1 MFKNI
6 GPGVLVAAAFIG
18 PGTVTAC
25 SLAGI
30 RFGYNLLW
38 ALLLSILAT
47 MVLQE
52 MAARLG
58 LITQKGL
65 GGVINKNIP
74 NKSLKVTIT
83 AVVLGAILIGN
94 TAYEAGNIGGA
105 VLGLEAIFGKAYL
118 GSYPWIV
125 GLLAFTLLWFGS
137 YKVLER
143 FFVGLI
149 SLMSLS
155 FLITAIL
162 TKPKLLPLLEGL
174 FLPKIEEA
182 GFTTILALVGTTV
195 VPYNL
200 FLHANLVNKKWK
212 SFKDLKTAQ
221 IDTVTSIA
229 VGGLVSM
236 AIVVCAASIPKSNL
250 TTVMDLALGLQPL
263 YGKAAVFFMGVG
275 LFAAGLTSAITAPLA
290 AAYVAN
296 SCFNW
301 NVATID
307 WRFRMVWSS
316 IIIIGVLSLSFH
328 ITPIQII
335 KFAQIANG
343 VLLPIIAILLVWMVN
358 NKKIM
363 SHYSNTPLQNFIA
376 LLIIVFAIFLGL
388 KSVLKVVGILE

>member
-1 MFKNI
+1 MFKKI

-30 RFGYNLLW
+30 RFGYSLLW

-58 LITQKGL
+58 LITKKGL
-65 GGVINKNIP
+65 GKVINENIP
-74 NKSLKVTIT
+74 NKALKIGIT
-83 AVVLGAILIGN
+83 FVVLGAILIGN

-105 VLGLEAIFGKAYL
+105 VLGLEAIFGKDYL
-118 GSYPWIV
+118 PIYPWVV
-125 GLLAFTLLWFGS
+125 GSLAFVLLWFGS

-149 SLMSLS
+149 SLMSIS
-155 FLITAIL
+155 FLLTAIL
-162 TKPKLLPLLEGL
+162 TKPKLLPLIEGL
-174 FLPKIEEA
+174 FLPRMDEA
-182 GFTTILALVGTTV
+182 GLTTVLALVGTTI

-212 SFKDLKTAQ
+212 SYKALRTVQ
-221 IDTVTSIA
+221 IDTVISIA

-250 TTVMDLALGLQPL
+250 TSVMDLALGLEPL
-263 YGKAAVFFMGVG
+263 YGKAAVFFMGIG
-275 LFAAGLTSAITAPLA
+275 LFAAGLTSSITAPLA

-301 NVATID
+301 NVPNID
-307 WRFRMVWSS
+307 WRFRS
-316 IIIIGVLSLSFH
+316 IWMLIIVVGVLSLSFDVA
-328 ITPIQII
+328 PIQII

-343 VLLPIIAILLVWMVN
+343 MLLPIIAILLVWMVN

-376 LLIIVFAIFLGL
+376 LIIIVFAIFLGL
-388 KSVLKVVGILE
+388 KSILKVIGIFG